1 MSDELEALERVN
13 VARYSICREIPVF
26 GGRACAARALVRISH
41 AMVRDASAETSR
53 ARCTLFPERE
63 GATIAPNI
71 YGHFAEHLGRCVDE
85 GIWVGEGSTI
95 ENVRGIRCDVV
106 AALKRL
112 NVPVLRW
119 PGGCFADEYHWQD
132 GIGPREQRPR
142 TINTHWGG
150 VVETNHFGTHEFMD
164 LCEQIGATPY
174 VAGNV
179 GSGSVRE
186 MAQWVEYMTS
196 DADST
201 MANLRRKN
209 GRAEPWR
216 VPYFGVGNENWG
228 CGGSMRAEY
237 YADLY
242 RRYATYVKDYSENR
256 VTRIACGAGGAD
268 YEWTETL
275 MKIAGRHMGALSLH
289 HYTFPSGDWNEK
301 GAATGFGEGE
311 WHATLRRTLS
321 MDEVITRHAA
331 IMDRYDPERR
341 VGIVVDEWGTWYDP
355 EPGEN
360 PSFLCQRNTLRDALV
375 AALNFNVF
383 HRHAERVVMANLA
396 QTVNVLQ
403 ALILTRREQM
413 VLTPT
418 YHAFELY
425 RVHQGARVV
434 PFELE
439 TPSYEL
445 DGESVPH
452 LHVTASRAPSGAVS
466 LSVVNLHA
474 TRGAS
479 LEVSNLGPV
488 EGRVLTAGALDAENR
503 FDEAPSVTP
512 APFEGI
518 SHASGRLELSL
529 PARSVVVV
537 TER

>member
-1 MSDELEALERVN
+1 MLRSAVGTTEARL
-13 VARYSICREIPVF
+13 
-26 GGRACAARALVRISH
+26 
-41 AMVRDASAETSR
+41 
-53 ARCTLFPERE
+53 TLFPERE
-63 GATIAPNI
+63 GPTIAPNI

-85 GIWVGEGSTI
+85 GIWVGEDSAI
-95 ENVRGIRCDVV
+95 ENVRGIRSDVV
-106 AALKRL
+106 GALARL

-119 PGGCFADEYHWQD
+119 PGGCFADEYHWKN
-132 GIGPREQRPR
+132 GVGPREQRAR

-164 LCEQIGATPY
+164 LCEQIGAAPY

-179 GSGSVRE
+179 GSGSVEE

-201 MANLRRKN
+201 MANLRRKH
-209 GRAEPWR
+209 GRAEPYR

-242 RRYATYVKDYSENR
+242 RRYATYVKDYSGNR

-268 YEWTETL
+268 YDWTETL

-289 HYTFPSGDWNEK
+289 HYTIPTGDWNQK
-301 GAATGFGEGE
+301 GASSGFGEAE
-311 WHATLRRTLS
+311 WHATLRRTLV
-321 MDEVITRHAA
+321 MDELITRHAE

-341 VGIVVDEWGTWYDP
+341 VGLIIDEWGTWYDP

-360 PSFLCQRNTLRDALV
+360 PGFLQQRNTLRDALV

-383 HRHAERVVMANLA
+383 HRHAARVTMANLA

-403 ALILTRREQM
+403 ALILTRGEKM

-418 YHAFELY
+418 YHAFDLY
-425 RVHQGARVV
+425 RVHQGACVV
-434 PFELE
+434 PFELD
-439 TPSYEL
+439 TPSYEH
-445 DGESVPH
+445 GSESAPQ
-452 LHVTASRAPSGAVS
+452 LHATASRSAAGKLQ

-474 TRGAS
+474 TLAAS
-479 LEVSNLGPV
+479 LSVSGFGPL
-488 EGRVLTAGALDAENR
+488 EGRVLTADALDAENR
-503 FDEAPSVTP
+503 FDEPPRVAP
-512 APFEGI
+512 APFAGI
-518 SHASGRLELSL
+518 AQMDGRTTLAL
-529 PARSVVVV
+529 PPRSVVVV

>member
-1 MSDELEALERVN
+1 
-13 VARYSICREIPVF
+13 
-26 GGRACAARALVRISH
+26 
-41 AMVRDASAETSR
+41 MVRNAGGETIE

-63 GATIAPNI
+63 GPTIAPNI

-85 GIWVGEGSTI
+85 GIWVGQGSAI
-95 ENVRGIRCDVV
+95 ENVRGIRSDVV
-106 AALKRL
+106 CALKRL

-119 PGGCFADEYHWQD
+119 PGGCFADEYHWKN
-132 GIGPREQRPR
+132 GIGPREQRAR

-150 VVETNHFGTHEFMD
+150 VVETNQFGTHEFMD
-164 LCEQIGATPY
+164 LCEQIGAAPY

-179 GSGSVRE
+179 GSGSVEE

-196 DADST
+196 DSDST
-201 MANLRRKN
+201 MANLRRQN

-216 VPYFGVGNENWG
+216 LPYFGVGNENWA

-242 RRYATYVKDYSENR
+242 RRYATYVKDYSGNR

-275 MKIAGRHMGALSLH
+275 MKIAGRYMAGLSLH
-289 HYTFPSGDWNEK
+289 YYTVPTGDWSHK
-301 GAATGFGEGE
+301 GSSAEFGEAE
-311 WHATLRRTLS
+311 WHSTLRQTLA
-321 MDEVITRHAA
+321 MDELIARHTE
-331 IMDRYDPERR
+331 IIDRYDPERR
-341 VGIVVDEWGTWYDP
+341 VGLVVDEWGTWYDA

-360 PSFLCQRNTLRDALV
+360 PCFLYQRSTLRDALV

-383 HRHAERVVMANLA
+383 HRHAARVTMANLA

-403 ALILTRREQM
+403 ALILTRGEKM

-434 PFELE
+434 PLELE

-445 DGESVPH
+445 GSETVPH
-452 LHVTASRAPSGAVS
+452 LHASASRS
-466 LSVVNLHA
+466 LAGKLQFSVVNLHA
-474 TRGAS
+474 TRPAS
-479 LEVSNLGPV
+479 LTVSSLGPL
-488 EGRVLTAGALDAENR
+488 EGRVLTADAIDAENR
-503 FDEAPSVTP
+503 FDEPPRVTP
-512 APFEGI
+512 APFDGI
-518 SHASGRLELSL
+518 L
-529 PARSVVVV
+529 PAPGGAVLALPPRSVVVV